1 MFSATIKQRLR
12 EPAYLDL
19 HLAAVAAV
27 GTLGPPPFYDAHFL
41 RCFAAA
47 KTFLGNVRPDALAG
61 FIDGFAALKPL
72 PGTQIAKA
80 ADFFSPAMHHQIEDF
95 VRAVPQ
101 QRLEQHELEGF
112 GRHVVHD
119 DAWFTGLQHDI
130 LGRVEE
136 MAGRQLVPGYNF
148 LSLYGGKGVCELHM
162 DEPMSMY
169 TLDYCI
175 SQSGPWPI
183 HFSNL
188 VDWPGRELMASW
200 TPANV
205 LDDPAITFTTHA
217 LQPNE
222 ALLFIGSSQ
231 WHYRAPIT
239 PGGFCNLL
247 FFHYYPAG
255 CDDLVRP
262 RRWPAHFGLPELE
275 PLIDLFAE
283 IYADFP

>member
-1 MFSATIKQRLR
+1 MYSDLIKERLR
-12 EPAYLDL
+12 EPGYLDL

-27 GTLGPPPFYDAHFL
+27 GSLGPMPFYDAHFL
-41 RCFAAA
+41 RCFEAA
-47 KTFLGNVRPDALAG
+47 KTYLGNVRPDAVG
-61 FIDGFAALKPL
+61 DFIAAFDALKPQ
-72 PGTQIAKA
+72 PDARIVT
-80 ADFFSPAMHHQIEDF
+80 ADNFFTLQLHRQIEDIA
-95 VRAVPQ
+95 RNVPQ
-101 QRLEQHELEGF
+101 QRLERHELKDF

-119 DAWFTGLQHDI
+119 DDWFTRLQHEI
-130 LGRVEE
+130 LGRVED
-136 MAGRQLVPGYNF
+136 MAGRALVPGYNF

-188 VDWPGRELMASW
+188 VDWPGRELMTAW
-200 TPANV
+200 KPEDVFENPAV
-205 LDDPAITFTTHA
+205 SFTTHV
-217 LQPNE
+217 LEPNQ

-262 RRWPAHFGLPELE
+262 RRWPAHFDLPELE

-283 IYADFP
+283 IYSGYS

>member
-1 MFSATIKQRLR
+1 MLSAALKQRLR
-12 EPAYLDL
+12 DPAYLDL

-27 GTLGPPPFYDAHFL
+27 GSLGPMPFYDAHFL

-47 KTFLGNVRPDALAG
+47 KMFLGNVRPDALEG
-61 FIDGFAALKPL
+61 FIEGFAALKPP
-72 PGTQIAKA
+72 PGSHNIPV
-80 ADFFSPAMHHQIEDF
+80 ADFFTAEMHSQIKGI
-95 VRAVPQ
+95 VRSVPQ

-119 DAWFTGLQHDI
+119 HAWFTALQNDI
-130 LGRVEE
+130 LPRVEE
-136 MAGRQLVPGYNF
+136 LAGRKLVPGYNF
-148 LSLYGGKGVCELHM
+148 LSLYGGKGICELHM

-188 VDWPGRELMASW
+188 VEWPGRELMAAFN
-200 TPANV
+200 PDDV
-205 LDDPAITFTTHA
+205 LQDPAISFTSHT

-231 WHYRAPIT
+231 WHYRTPIT

-283 IYADFP
+283 IYADLD

>member
-1 MFSATIKQRLR
+1 MIKERLR
-12 EPAYLDL
+12 DPAYLDL
-19 HLAAVAAV
+19 HLAAVSAV
-27 GTLGPPPFYDAHFL
+27 GTLGPVPWYDAHFL
-41 RCFAAA
+41 RCFEAA
-47 KTFLGNVRPDALAG
+47 KVYLGHVRPAALAG
-61 FIDGFAALKPL
+61 FIDGFAPLKPA
-72 PGTQIAKA
+72 PGTEICKA
-80 ADFFSPAMHHQIEDF
+80 ADFFTPQIQRRIREIVENVPAG
-95 VRAVPQ
+95 
-101 QRLEQHELEGF
+101 RLERHELEGF

-119 DAWFTGLQHDI
+119 HEWFNQLQREVMP
-130 LGRVEE
+130 RVEE
-136 MAGRQLVPGYNF
+136 MAGRKLVPGYNF
-148 LSLYGGKGVCELHM
+148 LSLYGGKGICDVHM

-175 SQSGPWPI
+175 DQSAPWPI

-188 VDWPGRELMASW
+188 VEWPGRELMQAW
-200 TPANV
+200 QADEVINNPA
-205 LDDPAITFTTHA
+205 LRFTSHA
-217 LQPNE
+217 LLPNE

-231 WHYRAPIT
+231 WHYRKAIA

-262 RRWPAHFGLPELE
+262 RRWAAHFGLPELE